1 MEGEEK
7 KDYKRDG
14 QYVTDVAWEDGSMEM
29 TIAEKRDIGYVAVD
43 VDHIMNNSRSTGD
56 VTVGS
61 VISNRA
67 QEQMT
72 LVFEQP
78 GYTAGLEVFYAGIR
92 QAETHAETVLE
103 WPQSVEDRYFVYADG
118 VLLAILPD
126 SAQAVRLA
134 DARSGIVLDSAQR
147 YIYERGNW
155 NVAIVLDIVS
165 IPEGVLTVPLD
176 RSALEGVLGDK
187 YKVLNLTGCSQESIS
202 YMISRGYPVLARTSA
217 SGNVL
222 IVGYDADNVWVYDP
236 TRENQIRAIASDDS
250 RELFQN
256 NGNCFMSYIEV

>member
-1 MEGEEK
+1 
-7 KDYKRDG
+7 
-14 QYVTDVAWEDGSMEM
+14 MEM